1 MTNISLKSRSHLSPR
16 ERDAISQ
23 LHQLLNE
30 PGLLRAS
37 FVQMRRRCGK
47 ESCRCGSHKKHW
59 HESAYVIQRH
69 QGKPRMKH
77 LGVGQEVRVR
87 QWVERYRQAKALLN
101 RVSDLYWQELKKI

>member
-1 MTNISLKSRSHLSPR
+1 MESLKPRNQLSQR
-16 ERDAISQ
+16 ERETIAK
-23 LHQLLNE
+23 LHQLLSK

-47 ESCRCGSHKKHW
+47 EACHCGTHRKHW

-77 LGVGQEVRVR
+77 LRTGQEPEVRR
-87 QWVERYRQAKALLN
+87 WVERYHQAKTLLN
-101 RVSDLYWQELKKI
+101 RVSDLYWQELKKR